1 MNINNRNLLH
11 AAMLVCEELLL
22 SDSMSRLQK
31 YTGFLM
37 ENTKSELQSL
47 GTGIDE
53 VINDE
58 SVSFS
63 LEEEDADIE
72 TFKKSL
78 KIALCGSFRLQP
90 GCVTSQLNITEA
102 DVLKDMKSEILLDF
116 NHYIEKR
123 ELF

>member
-1 MNINNRNLLH
+1 MI
-11 AAMLVCEELLL
+11 VCEELLL

-63 LEEEDADIE
+63 LEEDDADIE

-90 GCVTSQLNITEA
+90 GCITNQLGITETDA
-102 DVLKDMKSEILLDF
+102 LKDMKSEILLDF

-123 ELF
+123 EQF